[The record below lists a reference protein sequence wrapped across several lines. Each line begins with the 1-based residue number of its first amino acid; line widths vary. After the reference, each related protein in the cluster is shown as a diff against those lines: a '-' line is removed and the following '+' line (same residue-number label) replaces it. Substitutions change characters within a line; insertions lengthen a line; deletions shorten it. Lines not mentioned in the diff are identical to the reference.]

1 MRSILACMSMV
12 LMMACGEEEKNKGET
27 KIIDPGNIEVA
38 RVDIKVGRGFG
49 SVSKVTA
56 EVSFTFDSL
65 LPRGNLMHYG
75 WIGVISISDVDY
87 PEVCDASSYRDLMSY
102 VQVKELPPGKYYAR
116 ACAANG
122 VTGYFSKGI
131 TKEFTVEEPLYPQ

>member
-1 MRSILACMSMV
+1 MSKILACLVLV

-49 SVSKVTA
+49 SVSKVTV

-75 WIGVISISDVDY
+75 WVGVIAISDVDF
-87 PEVCDASSYRDLMSY
+87 PETCDASSYRDLMSY
-102 VQVKELPPGKYYAR
+102 VQVKELPPGKYYVR